1 MAWSLSSESM
11 NSSKEEPIC
20 TVVMAYCRMALG
32 QVFFLRR
39 CWTPL
44 RVLTKL
50 SIFYKALDKVAEQ
63 RADLVVWSDLFHICP
78 SYQSH
83 RLCGSASEFHPTEQ
97 NHLEEGD
104 SSMWSLS
111 HPLRLGDVRG
121 ENTGNDQDG
130 RGLMT
135 LWLGLR
141 LLHRASLLSPV
152 HTLTLTPDWSF

>member
-83 RLCGSASEFHPTEQ
+83 RLCGSASEFPPTEQ
-97 NHLEEGD
+97 NYLEEGD
-104 SSMWSLS
+104 SAMWSLS

-130 RGLMT
+130 RGIMT